1 MIPAEQWSQIVTA
14 SVVPVV
20 AISASS
26 LLCLGFYNRFAYI
39 VSRLRG
45 FQRERL
51 EIQEQHARDHITQQ
65 IDRLAAERR
74 QRLLAMLEMQ
84 NTQVIRQARLV
95 RIIIYCLLSTIAL
108 MTACSL
114 AAGIGVVVPQAK
126 YAAASFFVVG
136 MLLLLG
142 SVLLAM
148 FDLRGAVDVVE
159 KESVVVA
166 QLEDDLEATA
176 RNNNAIQT
184 K

>member
-1 MIPAEQWSQIVTA
+1 VIASEQWSQIVAA

-51 EIQEQHARDHITQQ
+51 EIQEQHTRDHISQQ
-65 IDRLAAERR
+65 VDHLATERR

-114 AAGIGVVVPQAK
+114 SAGIGVIIPQAK
-126 YAAASFFVVG
+126 YAAAAFFVLG
-136 MLLLLG
+136 MLLLVG
-142 SVLLAM
+142 SILLAM
-148 FDLRGAVDVVE
+148 LDLHGAITVVE
-159 KESVVVA
+159 KESLVVA
-166 QLEDDLEATA
+166 QLEDDLEALI
-176 RNNNAIQT
+176 RNT
-184 K
+184 DSSPH